1 MCNCYASFFT
11 VKSQP
16 SLDIGILRF
25 YRFPQSGAYL
35 TCRIGPVIASIGPGK
50 LNDKEIF
57 ALKNMS
63 FCNAYDVYLTD
74 IFRIM
79 CQKCSKNEATIIA
92 RIVAWFLRS
101 QYFSGWGLL
110 ASCLFSLT
118 NHSFQNQLIADLGY
132 PIQWRSMIRQKHF
145 LFSCIY
151 RFLKHILFL

>member
-63 FCNAYDVYLTD
+63 FCNAYDVDLTD

-79 CQKCSKNEATIIA
+79 CQKCSKNERQLLQELWLGSYDLNTFGVGAT
-92 RIVAWFLRS
+92 
-101 QYFSGWGLL
+101 
-110 ASCLFSLT
+110 
-118 NHSFQNQLIADLGY
+118 SFV
-132 PIQWRSMIRQKHF
+132 SF
-145 LFSCIY
+145 
-151 RFLKHILFL
+151 